1 MRRLLF
7 PSAVALVLVLPSV
20 RAAAPAATKLSFN
33 THIQPILAENC
44 YTCHGIDASSR
55 KAELRLDRVEFATA
69 KRKDGGPAI
78 VPGKP
83 EQSPLVERIE
93 SKDEKKIMP
102 PPEGHKTLK
111 PEEIATLRRWIT
123 EGAVY
128 EEHWSFIAPKR
139 PAVPVVARAQSK
151 HVRNPIDAFV
161 VARLAR
167 DGLTPS
173 AEADRRTLIR
183 RAALDLTGIVPS
195 PEDVEAFVADKSA
208 DAYERVVDRLL
219 ASPRFGEHR
228 ARYWLD
234 YVRYADTHG
243 IHFDNYRAIWP
254 YRDYVIGAF
263 NSNKRFDTFVRE
275 QLAGDLLPAR
285 TLDQLAATG
294 FVRCNPTTNEGGTI
308 TEEVSVNQTRD
319 RVEAFGATFLGLT
332 TGCAACHDHKF
343 DPFSQKD
350 HYGLAAF
357 LGNTAEKPWD
367 LNIAE
372 PLPVLRLP
380 KPEMTAAA
388 EFVLGQKAT
397 LQERLDARRVR
408 GVELTAAWLAAGN
421 KPKPVDATGLE
432 LRLRLDEGKG
442 EVLKNSAPRAK
453 VAEFKADTNPLV
465 WGENTWFWPSMR
477 MDILSRINL
486 GDHGD
491 VDLGDKFSAGSW
503 IMLRA
508 KPGGGVR
515 TGTGNGTLLARM
527 GDAKR
532 KGGAGWEIAQESLQI
547 VFSLT
552 PDAPPPKLADGIAG
566 VATPPAA
573 GTAVAKKKG
582 KTAPGSTPPASA
594 ATPPRRGLQVATKIG
609 QITRDEWQHV
619 FVTYDGSSKPSGVK
633 IYLNGKLAEI
643 EVKLDSLAEK
653 DSIRTDA
660 AMHVG
665 RRDDFNPMRETRFQD
680 VRFYTR
686 ALAADEVARLPY
698 EDVAGEIVARQP
710 DGKKWTTEEKFV
722 VVDRFYLGSKDA
734 ETTDLAAAVAVHD
747 NAFDVLT
754 KDGTATLIALEKSTP
769 AFADV
774 LKRGDYFARGERVE
788 PSVPHFLSDLPVG
801 APRNRRGLAEWLL
814 APTQPLMA
822 RVTVNRMWQEVFGR
836 GLVESAGDFGIM
848 GDRPSHP
855 ELLDWLAV
863 EFRDSNWDVKKFY
876 RRLVTSATYRQSAV
890 ATPERLAKDASNKLL
905 SRGPRF
911 RMDGEMLR
919 DSALASAGLLVEKI
933 GGASVRPYQAPGIWE
948 EVAMPE
954 SNTKTY
960 VADKGEG
967 LYRRSVYTFWKRA
980 SAPAALETFDAT
992 SREVVCSRRA
1002 RTNTPL
1008 QAFVTMNDPQW
1019 VEAARKLAE
1028 RAMKTSAKTEQRLD
1042 TLARLTLAR
1051 ALDARETAVLTKTAE
1066 MFHAKFAAN
1075 DADAKAI
1082 LSVGESP
1089 ADPTLSVNELA
1100 PWTLVASQFLN
1111 LDEFLTK

>member
-1 MRRLLF
+1 M
-7 PSAVALVLVLPSV
+7 
-20 RAAAPAATKLSFN
+20 
-33 THIQPILAENC
+33 
-44 YTCHGIDASSR
+44 
-55 KAELRLDRVEFATA
+55 
-69 KRKDGGPAI
+69 
-78 VPGKP
+78 
-83 EQSPLVERIE
+83 
-93 SKDEKKIMP
+93 
-102 PPEGHKTLK
+102 
-111 PEEIATLRRWIT
+111 
-123 EGAVY
+123 
-128 EEHWSFIAPKR
+128 
-139 PAVPVVARAQSK
+139 
-151 HVRNPIDAFV
+151 
-161 VARLAR
+161 
-167 DGLTPS
+167 
-173 AEADRRTLIR
+173 
-183 RAALDLTGIVPS
+183 
-195 PEDVEAFVADKSA
+195 
-208 DAYERVVDRLL
+208 
-219 ASPRFGEHR
+219 
-228 ARYWLD
+228 
-234 YVRYADTHG
+234 
-243 IHFDNYRAIWP
+243 
-254 YRDYVIGAF
+254 
-263 NSNKRFDTFVRE
+263 
-275 QLAGDLLPAR
+275 
-285 TLDQLAATG
+285 
-294 FVRCNPTTNEGGTI
+294 
-308 TEEVSVNQTRD
+308 
-319 RVEAFGATFLGLT
+319 
-332 TGCAACHDHKF
+332 
-343 DPFSQKD
+343 
-350 HYGLAAF
+350 
-357 LGNTAEKPWD
+357 
-367 LNIAE
+367 
-372 PLPVLRLP
+372 
-380 KPEMTAAA
+380 
-388 EFVLGQKAT
+388 
-397 LQERLDARRVR
+397 
-408 GVELTAAWLAAGN
+408 
-421 KPKPVDATGLE
+421 
-432 LRLRLDEGKG
+432 
-442 EVLKNSAPRAK
+442 
-453 VAEFKADTNPLV
+453 
-465 WGENTWFWPSMR
+465 
-477 MDILSRINL
+477 
-486 GDHGD
+486 
-491 VDLGDKFSAGSW
+491 
-503 IMLRA
+503 
-508 KPGGGVR
+508 
-515 TGTGNGTLLARM
+515 
-527 GDAKR
+527 
-532 KGGAGWEIAQESLQI
+532 
-547 VFSLT
+547 
-552 PDAPPPKLADGIAG
+552 
-566 VATPPAA
+566 
-573 GTAVAKKKG
+573 
-582 KTAPGSTPPASA
+582 
-594 ATPPRRGLQVATKIG
+594 
-609 QITRDEWQHV
+609 
-619 FVTYDGSSKPSGVK
+619 
-633 IYLNGKLAEI
+633 
-643 EVKLDSLAEK
+643 
-653 DSIRTDA
+653 
-660 AMHVG
+660 
-665 RRDDFNPMRETRFQD
+665 
-680 VRFYTR
+680 
-686 ALAADEVARLPY
+686 
-698 EDVAGEIVARQP
+698 
-710 DGKKWTTEEKFV
+710 
-722 VVDRFYLGSKDA
+722 
-734 ETTDLAAAVAVHD
+734 HD

-788 PSVPHFLSDLPVG
+788 PSVPHFLSDLPAG

>member
-7 PSAVALVLVLPSV
+7 PCATALVLVVPSV
-20 RAAAPAATKLSFN
+20 SAAAPAAAKLSFN

-44 YTCHGIDASSR
+44 YACHGIDGSSR
-55 KAELRLDRVEFATA
+55 KAELRLDRLEFSTA

-111 PEEIATLRRWIT
+111 PEEIATLRRWIA

-128 EEHWSFIAPKR
+128 EEHWSFIPPKR
-139 PAVPVVARAQSK
+139 PAVPAVAKAQSK
-151 HVRNPIDAFV
+151 AVRNPIDAFV
-161 VARLAR
+161 VARLAK

-183 RAALDLTGIVPS
+183 RVTLDLTGIVPT
-195 PEDVEAFVADKSA
+195 PEEVETFVADKAS

-219 ASPRFGEHR
+219 ASPRYGEHR

-254 YRDYVIGAF
+254 YRDYVFGAF
-263 NSNKRFDTFVRE
+263 NANKRFDTFVRE

-308 TEEVSVNQTRD
+308 TEEVYVNQTRD

-380 KPEMTAAA
+380 KPEMKDAA
-388 EFVLGQKAT
+388 EFVLGQRAGLLEKG
-397 LQERLDARRVR
+397 EARRMR

-421 KPKPVDATGLE
+421 KPKPVDPTGLE

-442 EVLKNSAPRAK
+442 DVLKNSAPRAK

-515 TGTGNGTLLARM
+515 TGTGNGTLVGRM

-547 VFSLT
+547 VFSLM
-552 PDAPPPKLADGIAG
+552 PDATPPKLADVIAEG
-566 VATPPAA
+566 AAPSAAGKAAAKKGKAAKNSTPPPAA
-573 GTAVAKKKG
+573 V
-582 KTAPGSTPPASA
+582 TPPQ
-594 ATPPRRGLQVATKIG
+594 RGLQVATKLG
-609 QITRDEWQHV
+609 VITRDEWQHV

-633 IYLNGKLAEI
+633 IYLNGKLAET
-643 EVKLDSLAEK
+643 EVKVDSLEER

-660 AMHVG
+660 AMHLG
-665 RRDDFNPMRETRFQD
+665 RRDDYNPMRETRFQD
-680 VRFYTR
+680 VRFYKR
-686 ALAADEVARLPY
+686 ALSADEVARLPY

-710 DGKKWTTEEKFV
+710 DAKKWTTEEKFV
-722 VVDRFYLGSKDA
+722 VVDRFYLGSKDP
-734 ETTDLAAAVAVHD
+734 ETTGLAAAIAVHE
-747 NAFDVLT
+747 NAFEVLT
-754 KDGTATLIALEKSTP
+754 KDGMATLIALEKTTP

-774 LKRGDYFARGERVE
+774 LKRGDYFARLERVE
-788 PSVPHFLSDLPVG
+788 PTVPHFMSDLPAG
-801 APRNRRGLAEWLL
+801 TPRNRRGLAEWLL

-822 RVTVNRMWQEVFGR
+822 RVTVNRMWQELFGR

-863 EFRDSNWDVKKFY
+863 EFRDGGWDVKKFY
-876 RRLVTSATYRQSAV
+876 RLMVTSATYRQTAV

-919 DSALASAGLLVEKI
+919 DSALATAGLLVEKM
-933 GGASVRPYQAPGIWE
+933 GGPSVKPYQPPGIWE

-960 VADKGEG
+960 VPDKGDG

-980 SAPAALETFDAT
+980 SAPAAMETFDAT
-992 SREVVCSRRA
+992 SREVVCARRA

-1028 RAMKTSAKTEQRLD
+1028 RAMKASPKFAARLD
-1042 TLARLTLAR
+1042 FLARLTLSR
-1051 ALDARETAVLTKTAE
+1051 ALDARETAVLTKAAE
-1066 MFHAKFAAN
+1066 TFRAKFAN
-1075 DADAKAI
+1075 GEDDAKAL

-1089 ADPTLSVNELA
+1089 VDPSLPRNELA
-1100 PWTLVASQFLN
+1100 QWTVVASQFLN